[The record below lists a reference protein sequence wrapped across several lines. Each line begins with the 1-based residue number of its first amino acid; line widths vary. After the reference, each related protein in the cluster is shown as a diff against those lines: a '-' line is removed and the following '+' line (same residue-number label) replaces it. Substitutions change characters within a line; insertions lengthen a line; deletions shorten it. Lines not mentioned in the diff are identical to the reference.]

1 MAASSP
7 CVRTDLEATYGE
19 YEEWSD
25 RGVPE
30 TLTSQYKKALQ
41 QLAKSRQFEETLV
54 SPIFLSFFLHVFIIH
69 MS

>member
-7 CVRTDLEATYGE
+7 CVWTELEATYGE

-30 TLTSQYKKALQ
+30 TLTNQYKKALQ
-41 QLAKSRQFEETLV
+41 QLAKSRPFEETLV
-54 SPIFLSFFLHVFIIH
+54 NPFTYSLC
-69 MS
+69 

>member
-7 CVRTDLEATYGE
+7 CVRIDLEATYGE

-30 TLTSQYKKALQ
+30 TLTCQYKKALQ
-41 QLAKSRQFEETLV
+41 QLAKSRPFEETLV
-54 SPIFLSFFLHVFIIH
+54 SSFFLFFF
-69 MS
+69 SYTYTLFL